1 MKKRLAAF
9 GLMAVAA
16 LALAG
21 CTDSAAGPTA
31 ESSGGVGAGLFS
43 AVPRSPAADAAGLA
57 GTGTS
62 AAAAAAAVAVADV
75 LPQLPISMA
84 DRAQAQDQF

>member
-31 ESSGGVGAGLFS
+31 EPSDS
-43 AVPRSPAADAAGLA
+43 ADAG
-57 GTGTS
+57 GTTEEVRDVRV
-62 AAAAAAAVAVADV
+62 AA
-75 LPQLPISMA
+75 LPIAESGA
-84 DRAQAQDQF
+84 L